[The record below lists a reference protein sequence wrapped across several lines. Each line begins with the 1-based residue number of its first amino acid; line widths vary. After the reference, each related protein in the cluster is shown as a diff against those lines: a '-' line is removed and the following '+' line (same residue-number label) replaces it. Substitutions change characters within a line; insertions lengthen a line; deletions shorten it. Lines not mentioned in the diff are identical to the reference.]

1 MDSAQRQLVDLLA
14 ELRERLR
21 QFAHRP
27 PGTVARPRPR
37 GALAAS
43 ERLALASRLLAE
55 ALAERTGEEAAE
67 TADAFQSLAD
77 ALDQLPTPLAGSHLA
92 ADLDELVHVLED
104 LACAWDHSAQ
114 AEIPVLW
121 RRVREAGDHLWP
133 PADRPAV
140 EVRGAPAIEP
150 EQPRA
155 TVAERGATEVW
166 LLVAGRI
173 RRQTLVR
180 RLEQA
185 GVKVVCP
192 PDPGTLLA
200 DLAERRPDAL
210 LCDDAAPT
218 RYHQRIRSR
227 LADDAPPLVLVRGR
241 HDDRFEGHACW
252 TPPYRPDDLLDLL
265 AN

>member
-1 MDSAQRQLVDLLA
+1 MDPAQRQLVDLLA

-27 PGTVARPRPR
+27 PGAVARPRPR

-55 ALAERTGEEAAE
+55 ALAERAGDQAAE
-67 TADAFQSLAD
+67 TAGAFQSLAE
-77 ALDQLPTPLAGSHLA
+77 ALDQLPSPLAGSHLA

-104 LACAWDHSAQ
+104 LACAWDRSAQ
-114 AEIPVLW
+114 TEIPILW

-133 PADRPAV
+133 PVDA
-140 EVRGAPAIEP
+140 APAEAQKASPPEP
-150 EQPRA
+150 DLPLETPSASPVR
-155 TVAERGATEVW
+155 EIW

-185 GVKVVCP
+185 GVRVACP
-192 PDPGTLLA
+192 PDAEALLA

-210 LCDDAAPT
+210 LCDDAAPS
-218 RYHQRIRSR
+218 RHHRRVRNR
-227 LADDAPPLVLVRGR
+227 LAADAPLLVLVRGR
-241 HDDRFEGHACW
+241 DDDRFDGHACW
-252 TPPYRPDDLLDLL
+252 TPPYRPGDLL
-265 AN
+265 ALLSD

>member
-21 QFAHRP
+21 QFAQRP
-27 PGTVARPRPR
+27 PGAVARPRPR

-55 ALAERTGEEAAE
+55 ALSERAGQQATE
-67 TADAFQSLAD
+67 TAGAFLTLAD

-104 LACAWDHSAQ
+104 LACAWDRSAQ

-121 RRVREAGDHLWP
+121 RRVREAGDQLWP
-133 PADRPAV
+133 PGGADV
-140 EVRGAPAIEP
+140 VDVQEAPSPEP

-155 TVAERGATEVW
+155 APLASKAKEVW

-185 GVKVVCP
+185 GVTVVCP
-192 PDPGTLLA
+192 PDAEALLA
-200 DLAERRPDAL
+200 DLTERRPDAL
-210 LCDDAAPT
+210 LCDDAAPF
-218 RYHQRIRSR
+218 RHHRRIRTR
-227 LADDAPPLVLVRGR
+227 LAADAPPLVLVRGR
-241 HDDRFEGHACW
+241 HDDRFDGLACW
-252 TPPYRPDDLLDLL
+252 TPPYRPDDLLAIL
-265 AN
+265 AD